1 MQSNA
6 RERTKENRVVAFF
19 LPHLGKRERKET
31 STKMDQP
38 KPSAPPMQAHDTAN
52 TTSSMPC
59 PCVSTARLGPYPS
72 AREPLKAD
80 LDTRGLD
87 SDDESDDSSID
98 SSDSHHD
105 DDDGGSEADDEF
117 FFGDVDAFMSE
128 TESMFQKMR
137 ERFPAHHVP
146 SSSSPKVVGGNNH
159 NISMSSSPAQNRT
172 SCPSLADSTM
182 TSSESIEPAM
192 DTSDDTAAVPSTIRG
207 FHSYST
213 GTSTGKQKSHTSSP
227 KKREERERSS
237 QTHSLS

>member
-1 MQSNA
+1 
-6 RERTKENRVVAFF
+6 
-19 LPHLGKRERKET
+19 
-31 STKMDQP
+31 MDQP
-38 KPSAPPMQAHDTAN
+38 KPSAPPMQAQDTNN
-52 TTSSMPC
+52 TASSMPC
-59 PCVSTARLGPYPS
+59 PCVTTARLGPYPS

-105 DDDGGSEADDEF
+105 DDDDGGSEADDEF

-128 TESMFQKMR
+128 TENMFQKMR

-146 SSSSPKVVGGNNH
+146 SSSSSPKVVGGN
-159 NISMSSSPAQNRT
+159 NISMSSSPAQRRT

-182 TSSESIEPAM
+182 TSSESIETAM
-192 DTSDDTAAVPSTIRG
+192 DTSDDTAAVPATIRG

-213 GTSTGKQKSHTSSP
+213 GTSTSKQKRATHLPEEAGRRRKIKSSF
-227 KKREERERSS
+227 
-237 QTHSLS
+237 SL